1 MKKLLLYTV
10 LVIPMLFM
18 TGAAQA
24 AVTQKVDGL
33 TISLATRMDKLS
45 MGVTQLAVTIVD
57 SSGREVTDARV
68 KVGYGMTAMKHMAK
82 MRYRSPAGYADGAYN
97 AKLNINMGGSWYIT
111 VTVLLP
117 SKKVVT
123 ATFDY
128 DVGAASGSHGM

>member
-1 MKKLLLYTV
+1 MNKLLVYLF

-18 TGAAQA
+18 AGSALA
-24 AVTQKVDGL
+24 AVTQEVDGL
-33 TISLATRMDKLS
+33 TISLANQMDKLS
-45 MGVTQLAVTIVD
+45 MGETRLAVTIVD

-68 KVGYGMTAMKHMAK
+68 KVNYGMTALKAMAK
-82 MRYRSPAGYADGAYN
+82 MRYRSTAAYTDGAYN
-97 AKLNINMGGSWYIT
+97 AKLNINMGGSWYVT